1 MVVTRLGCQNFR
13 NLRDGEL
20 FPCPGVN
27 VIYGG
32 NAQGKTNL
40 LEGLWLFTGGHSFR
54 GAKDVE
60 LPRLDTATGENAPT
74 AALALDFFSEGREQK
89 ALLQFENGRRSSVIN
104 GVKKKTGSALVGKVC
119 AVIFSPEHLLLVKEG
134 PARRRGF
141 LDGALCQIRPSY
153 AGMLHVY
160 QRALSQ
166 RNALLKDIGRFPE
179 LRDTLEVWD
188 ARLIQLG
195 AAVMEERR
203 RYVEKIAP
211 QAQEIYRGISRGKEE
226 LSLSYAPS
234 PRLPEGSSQ
243 QDWIELFKTEL
254 RRTEASDV
262 RSGFTSVGPHRDDL
276 EITLGGLSARMYG
289 SQGQQ
294 RSAVL
299 ALKLAEAQALS
310 QLTGET
316 PIVLLDDVMS
326 ELDQSRQDYLL
337 DPAALSRVLGNILTN
352 ALKYSAGD
360 LEVTLEER
368 GRLTFSNAA
377 PGLDPVTAGRLFDRF
392 YTVEA
397 ARNSTGLGLSIAKEL
412 TQRMGGSIGAA
423 LHSGTLTV
431 WVEFPRQ
438 ELDRK

>member
-211 QAQEIYRGISRGKEE
+211 LAQEIYRGISRGKEE

-337 DPAALSRVLGNILTN
+337 NHLH
-352 ALKYSAGD
+352 
-360 LEVTLEER
+360 
-368 GRLTFSNAA
+368 GRQVFITCCSPETVSLQET
-377 PGLDPVTAGRLFDRF
+377 GMRF
-392 YTVEA
+392 RVEA
-397 ARNSTGLGLSIAKEL
+397 GEVFPEEVER
-412 TQRMGGSIGAA
+412 AA
-423 LHSGTLTV
+423 G
-431 WVEFPRQ
+431 P
-438 ELDRK
+438 

>member
-203 RYVEKIAP
+203 RYVEKIVP

-234 PRLPEGSSQ
+234 PRLSEGSSQ

-337 DPAALSRVLGNILTN
+337 NHLH
-352 ALKYSAGD
+352 
-360 LEVTLEER
+360 
-368 GRLTFSNAA
+368 GRQVFITCCSPETVSLQET
-377 PGLDPVTAGRLFDRF
+377 GMRF
-392 YTVEA
+392 RVEA
-397 ARNSTGLGLSIAKEL
+397 GEVFPEEVERAAGL
-412 TQRMGGSIGAA
+412 
-423 LHSGTLTV
+423 
-431 WVEFPRQ
+431 
-438 ELDRK
+438 

>member
-89 ALLQFENGRRSSVIN
+89 ALLQFENGRRSSVSN

-195 AAVMEERR
+195 AAVMEERH

-262 RSGFTSVGPHRDDL
+262 RSGFTCVGPHRDDL

-337 DPAALSRVLGNILTN
+337 NHLHGRQVFITCCSPETVSLQETGMRFRVETGEVFPEEVERAA
-352 ALKYSAGD
+352 
-360 LEVTLEER
+360 
-368 GRLTFSNAA
+368 
-377 PGLDPVTAGRLFDRF
+377 GL
-392 YTVEA
+392 
-397 ARNSTGLGLSIAKEL
+397 
-412 TQRMGGSIGAA
+412 
-423 LHSGTLTV
+423 
-431 WVEFPRQ
+431 
-438 ELDRK
+438 

>member
-195 AAVMEERR
+195 AAVMEERH

-337 DPAALSRVLGNILTN
+337 NHLH
-352 ALKYSAGD
+352 
-360 LEVTLEER
+360 
-368 GRLTFSNAA
+368 GRQVFITCCSPETVSLQET
-377 PGLDPVTAGRLFDRF
+377 GMRF
-392 YTVEA
+392 RVEA
-397 ARNSTGLGLSIAKEL
+397 GEVFPEEVER
-412 TQRMGGSIGAA
+412 AA
-423 LHSGTLTV
+423 S
-431 WVEFPRQ
+431 P
-438 ELDRK
+438 

>member
-226 LSLSYAPS
+226 LSLSTLFFKKQRAADWQPFFICKNTVIS
-234 PRLPEGSSQ
+234 GS
-243 QDWIELFKTEL
+243 T
-254 RRTEASDV
+254 
-262 RSGFTSVGPHRDDL
+262 
-276 EITLGGLSARMYG
+276 
-289 SQGQQ
+289 
-294 RSAVL
+294 
-299 ALKLAEAQALS
+299 
-310 QLTGET
+310 
-316 PIVLLDDVMS
+316 
-326 ELDQSRQDYLL
+326 
-337 DPAALSRVLGNILTN
+337 
-352 ALKYSAGD
+352 
-360 LEVTLEER
+360 
-368 GRLTFSNAA
+368 GRLEGC
-377 PGLDPVTAGRLFDRF
+377 P
-392 YTVEA
+392 
-397 ARNSTGLGLSIAKEL
+397 
-412 TQRMGGSIGAA
+412 
-423 LHSGTLTV
+423 
-431 WVEFPRQ
+431 
-438 ELDRK
+438 

>member
-195 AAVMEERR
+195 AAVMEERH

-262 RSGFTSVGPHRDDL
+262 RSGFTCVGPHRDDL

-337 DPAALSRVLGNILTN
+337 NHLH
-352 ALKYSAGD
+352 
-360 LEVTLEER
+360 
-368 GRLTFSNAA
+368 GRQVFITCCSPETVSLQET
-377 PGLDPVTAGRLFDRF
+377 GMRF
-392 YTVEA
+392 RVEA
-397 ARNSTGLGLSIAKEL
+397 GEVFPEEVERAAGL
-412 TQRMGGSIGAA
+412 
-423 LHSGTLTV
+423 
-431 WVEFPRQ
+431 
-438 ELDRK
+438 

>member
-234 PRLPEGSSQ
+234 PKLPEGSSQ
-243 QDWIELFKTEL
+243 QDWIDLFKTEL

-276 EITLGGLSARMYG
+276 EITLDGLSARMYG

-299 ALKLAEAQALS
+299 AWKRAEAQAPS

-337 DPAALSRVLGNILTN
+337 NHLHGRQVFITCCSPATVSLQETGM
-352 ALKYSAGD
+352 
-360 LEVTLEER
+360 
-368 GRLTFSNAA
+368 
-377 PGLDPVTAGRLFDRF
+377 RF
-392 YTVEA
+392 RVEA
-397 ARNSTGLGLSIAKEL
+397 GEVFPEEVER
-412 TQRMGGSIGAA
+412 AA
-423 LHSGTLTV
+423 S
-431 WVEFPRQ
+431 P
-438 ELDRK
+438 